1 MTAYDAQ
8 KMKALYA
15 SYEGDEEM
23 LKKLSIYSAFELYL
37 DFINIFLYILR
48 FVGNRD

>member
-1 MTAYDAQ
+1 
-8 KMKALYA
+8 MKALYA

-37 DFINIFLYILR
+37 DFYQYLPVHSAFCWKQRLALI
-48 FVGNRD
+48 